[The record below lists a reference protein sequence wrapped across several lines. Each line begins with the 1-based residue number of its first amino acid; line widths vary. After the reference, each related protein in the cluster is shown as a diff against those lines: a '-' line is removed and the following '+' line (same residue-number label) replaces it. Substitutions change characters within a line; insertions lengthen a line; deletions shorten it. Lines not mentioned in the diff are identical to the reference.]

1 MTFTY
6 DRKSD
11 MLYISL
17 IDKPSVESEEVAPGV
32 VLDFDEDNQ
41 IVGIEIED
49 AKKRIDMSRLEVSSL
64 PIADLIV
71 SQREPA
77 TVVSDHKSKYQGS
90 KKTETRPKP
99 GGQV

>member
-6 DRKSD
+6 DQKSD
-11 MLYISL
+11 MLYIEL
-17 IDKPSVESEEVAPGV
+17 IDKPSFESEEVAPGV
-32 VLDFDEDNQ
+32 VLDFDENNQ

-49 AKKRIDMSRLEVSSL
+49 AKRRIDMSRLEVSSL

-77 TVVSDHKSKYQGS
+77 PAVSDQKSGYKS
-90 KKTETRPKP
+90 KKTET
-99 GGQV
+99 